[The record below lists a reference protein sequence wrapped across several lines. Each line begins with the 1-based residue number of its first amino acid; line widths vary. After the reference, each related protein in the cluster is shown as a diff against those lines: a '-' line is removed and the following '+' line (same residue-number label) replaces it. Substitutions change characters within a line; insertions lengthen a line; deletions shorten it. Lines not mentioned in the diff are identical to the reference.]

1 MTSFD
6 NWSELLDEIRAW
18 VLTFRTV
25 EDLEAQVSEAGLA
38 VGTIRTVSEIA
49 ESGWSTE
56 LGAIR
61 EVDNRSGGT
70 ARVPA
75 PPRIFGQCEVPD
87 AGLPPFQGEHNSE
100 LLTEL
105 GLAAEEIARLQD
117 ARILVSRIPEGSD

>member
-25 EDLEAQVSEAGLA
+25 EELEAQVNEAGLA

-49 ESGWSTE
+49 ESEWSTE
-56 LGAIR
+56 RGVIR

-70 ARVPA
+70 SRVPA
-75 PPRIFGQCEVPD
+75 PPRIFWQCELPD

-105 GLAAEEIARLQD
+105 GLAAEEIARPQD
-117 ARILVSRIPEGSD
+117 ARILVSRTPERSD

>member
-25 EDLEAQVSEAGLA
+25 EELEAQVNEAGLA

-49 ESGWSTE
+49 ESEWSTE
-56 LGAIR
+56 RGVIR

-70 ARVPA
+70 SRVPA
-75 PPRIFGQCEVPD
+75 PPCIFGQCELPD

-117 ARILVSRIPEGSD
+117 ARILVSRTPERSD